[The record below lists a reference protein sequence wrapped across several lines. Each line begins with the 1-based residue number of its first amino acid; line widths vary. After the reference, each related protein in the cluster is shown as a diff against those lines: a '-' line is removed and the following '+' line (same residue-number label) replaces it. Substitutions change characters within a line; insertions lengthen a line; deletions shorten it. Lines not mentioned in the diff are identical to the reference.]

1 MKDFTYCA
9 FDSYLTTRNQPNGL
23 FYQRCSTRSISF
35 ALAYLGLLTSGSKQN
50 NQQRRDSNLCPHC
63 CKPPLCHVSQIIVL
77 SCFYSHSLFTSLG
90 RYFFEHFFLKT
101 VLFSTKQKL
110 PYLYFSGAQSVPSLN
125 QCRGIKLG
133 IGNKV

>member
-1 MKDFTYCA
+1 MP
-9 FDSYLTTRNQPNGL
+9 LTHTLPLATSQTGY
-23 FYQRCSTRSISF
+23 FIKGV
-35 ALAYLGLLTSGSKQN
+35 ALVASVLLWLIWGLLTSGSKQN
-50 NQQRRDSNLCPHC
+50 NQQRRDSNLGPHC
-63 CKPPLCHVSQIIVL
+63 SKPPLCHVSQIIVL